1 MIAIIDMAETS
12 RRTSAEMLRHL
23 LGPAG
28 RKDEGLLGL
37 ELKPHERKGKATR
50 EATLLTLRE
59 DLASIWKKLL
69 DGAGRTALLRDLDYT
84 IDQLD
89 NVLGEM

>member
-12 RRTSAEMLRHL
+12 RRTSADTLDQL
-23 LGPAG
+23 LSSVGHG
-28 RKDEGLLGL
+28 DEGLLGL
-37 ELKPHERKGKATR
+37 ERKPRERKGKATR
-50 EATLLTLRE
+50 EATLLTLRS
-59 DLASIWKKLL
+59 DLASMRAKLIE
-69 DGAGRTALLRDLDYT
+69 GAGRKALLRDLDYT